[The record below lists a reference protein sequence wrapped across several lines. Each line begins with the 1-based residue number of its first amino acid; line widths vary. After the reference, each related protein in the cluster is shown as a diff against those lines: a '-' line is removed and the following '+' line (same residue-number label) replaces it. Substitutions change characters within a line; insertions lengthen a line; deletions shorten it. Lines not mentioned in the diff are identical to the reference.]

1 MNNQTN
7 CFGNFEENMDL
18 SRIFLAIMEKKYY
31 GMYKQFVYKFGL
43 KVWIIICE
51 TKMHKN
57 KIATLDMISPHTL
70 S

>member
-1 MNNQTN
+1 MN
-7 CFGNFEENMDL
+7 L
-18 SRIFLAIMEKKYY
+18 SRILLAVMEKKYY

-43 KVWIIICE
+43 KKIIICE

-57 KIATLDMISPHTL
+57 KIATLAMILPHTL